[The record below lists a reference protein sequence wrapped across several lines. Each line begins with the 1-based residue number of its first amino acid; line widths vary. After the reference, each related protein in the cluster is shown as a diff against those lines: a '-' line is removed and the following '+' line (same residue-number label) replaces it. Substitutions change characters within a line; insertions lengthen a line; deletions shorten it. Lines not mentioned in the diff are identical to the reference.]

1 MLPGKEREDHSSR
14 EKGLAKGLASGR
26 SPMHPEAWARGVREL
41 GRQQEGQGGSWAG
54 GACGVCPRLP
64 ARVAP
69 RAPPL
74 RPPCSEPVTQSRRLR
89 FLNSTSAL
97 SFPPPLRA
105 SLRSA
110 VPAWTGAVAGF
121 PASTFLPIPT
131 VLYSAFRVIFQ
142 R

>member
-26 SPMHPEAWARGVREL
+26 SPMHPEAWARGVRERGL
-41 GRQQEGQGGSWAG
+41 QQEGQGGSWAG
-54 GACGVCPRLP
+54 GACGVCPHLP

-74 RPPCSEPVTQSRRLR
+74 RPPCSEPVTQSRGLR